1 MNKFPSWL
9 NALVLAILLAGCL
22 FALPNLYGSVEAG
35 IGLAFTEVAPNSI
48 ACAIIPRCFLGTL
61 MDFFIQ
67 NAYAQG
73 AQQGDSTSFII
84 MMVLMFAAFYF
95 LLIRPQQK
103 KQKQHTELVAGL
115 QVGDE
120 VLTAGGIATA
130 QDDLES
136 SGIVASQSQTS
147 TRLPLSSIAHTPCPG
162 NAIVR
167 GGRPATRPQNCC
179 GLALAPRPGPAI
191 LAS

>member
-1 MNKFPSWL
+1 
-9 NALVLAILLAGCL
+9 
-22 FALPNLYGSVEAG
+22 
-35 IGLAFTEVAPNSI
+35 
-48 ACAIIPRCFLGTL
+48 

-103 KQKQHTELVAGL
+103 KQKQHTELVSGL

-120 VLTAGGIATA
+120 VLTAGGILGKITGVSEHYAVLAISDNTEIKI
-130 QDDLES
+130 QKS
-136 SGIVASQSQTS
+136 SVSMVVPKGTYDEA
-147 TRLPLSSIAHTPCPG
+147 
-162 NAIVR
+162 
-167 GGRPATRPQNCC
+167 
-179 GLALAPRPGPAI
+179 
-191 LAS
+191 